1 MFAGRAL
8 VSSHGTIAR
17 HSPRKMFRQAARDP
31 YPAEPGHG
39 KWMSL
44 NERKKIAQCDDKLT
58 TTRERIF
65 CIVCSTRVILFFYFL
80 QQEASAFVLIAR
92 SWGFLS
98 FHSDVVFICRCA
110 RVYTKRKRHQRGNVS
125 AAQLAMARAVDH
137 FPERGRGPAIVWR
150 AIDAIMITKRLRRM
164 DHFVKRYG
172 SGHGRAERPRKSFE
186 VISNFS
192 LLFISAATYYYYLRK
207 EASKL
212 RKVHFVLLPSPRK
225 RKKIGNC
232 LPSLKK
238 SIFWCSLWPTILL
251 RGLMMIILI
260 HHMIIISRRH
270 TCQTSLQETENTN
283 LCIGLKRK

>member
-1 MFAGRAL
+1 ML
-8 VSSHGTIAR
+8 YTR
-17 HSPRKMFRQAARDP
+17 HS
-31 YPAEPGHG
+31 
-39 KWMSL
+39 
-44 NERKKIAQCDDKLT
+44 
-58 TTRERIF
+58 
-65 CIVCSTRVILFFYFL
+65 FFYFL

-238 SIFWCSLWPTILL
+238 SIFLMQKN
-251 RGLMMIILI
+251 GLQY
-260 HHMIIISRRH
+260 
-270 TCQTSLQETENTN
+270 C
-283 LCIGLKRK
+283 